1 MVHGGGAALLDQ
13 QAELGAIHCFCLRL
27 LVQAEQDYPRR
38 WIEVTP
44 QGIRNALY

>member
-1 MVHGGGAALLDQ
+1 MVAAQLSMSGR
-13 QAELGAIHCFCLRL
+13 LGLCAMQRFCLRL
-27 LVQAEQDYPRR
+27 LVQAEQDCPRR